1 MSTMMGRVP
10 KKARSAVVGGM
21 PGMPGM
27 PGMFQHP
34 QMMFQHPQM
43 LAGLTPQQM
52 MAAAAMQADD
62 DDEDDGRASMQAE
75 QQAPAPATVSSVV
88 QAPPSSVSSSSS
100 VPPSSVPPSSVPV
113 QSSVAV
119 ASFLPGMEDAHT
131 RLPDAQISRSITYVK
146 NVPRNRI
153 SEVLEEVDPQL
164 DPAFTSELT
173 PEGMLTTMWLYC
185 RVKPTVKISDLR
197 VLANFIF
204 KSCNYIMFSKFSQ
217 LYIVYL

>member
-10 KKARSAVVGGM
+10 KKARSAVVG
-21 PGMPGM
+21 GMPGM

-52 MAAAAMQADD
+52 MAAAAMQAED
-62 DDEDDGRASMQAE
+62 DDEDDGGASMQAE

-88 QAPPSSVSSSSS
+88 QAPPSSVSSS
-100 VPPSSVPPSSVPV
+100 SSVPPSSVPV

-164 DPAFTSELT
+164 HPAFTSELT

-204 KSCNYIMFSKFSQ
+204 ESCNYIMFPKFSQ